1 MIIGIANIIGCK
13 PTSGPSAVVP
23 SNINPPSLTGSGIIG
38 TTVSCSDGIWIGTP
52 PITFTYQWQRDGVD
66 ITGETASV
74 YLLVIADFAA
84 KITCKVTAT
93 NVVGSVPADSDYIV
107 GIGVAPSNT
116 VAPVISGTNTVG
128 SVLSTTNGTWT
139 GTSPITYTYQWQ
151 RDGSNIS
158 GATSSTY
165 TTVQADASYK
175 IICIVTATNIAG
187 FSTAISNDITVFD
200 VNAQAVI
207 NAIQGTGVTLTT
219 TEKNACNSLISSL
232 KSYSLWTKIDVLYGF
247 LGGTAA
253 AHKFNWVN
261 PLDTDAA
268 RRLVFNGGWTHSA
281 TGILGNGV
289 NSYADSKFPM
299 NGFSQNDSHLSIYCR
314 TNTTANIID
323 YGVQFTSVSYSSFIS
338 CKLSGNFNSRL
349 NTSGFSDG
357 LTANTDS
364 KGHYLS
370 YRNNSANITTRKNLN
385 TANTFSQT
393 STTAGAN
400 TLPVFLGNLNFNGTP
415 LGGYYSNREYCF
427 ATIGKAFTASE
438 STIFYNIVQAYQTT
452 LGRQV

>member
-13 PTSGPSAVVP
+13 NSSGTTEPP
-23 SNINPPSLTGSGIIG
+23 LNLIPPSLSGTSVVG
-38 TTVSCSDGIWIGTP
+38 QVLTCSDGTWSGTL
-52 PITFTYQWQRDGVD
+52 PITFTYQWQRNGID
-66 ITGETASV
+66 ITGETSSA
-74 YLLVIADFAA
+74 
-84 KITCKVTAT
+84 
-93 NVVGSVPADSDYIV
+93 
-107 GIGVAPSNT
+107 
-116 VAPVISGTNTVG
+116 
-128 SVLSTTNGTWT
+128 
-139 GTSPITYTYQWQ
+139 YTL
-151 RDGSNIS
+151 
-158 GATSSTY
+158 
-165 TTVQADASYK
+165 VQADAAKS
-175 IICIVTATNIAG
+175 ISCIVYATNIVTTN
-187 FSTAISNDITVFD
+187 SVSSDSLLVFD
-200 VNAQAVI
+200 VNAQDVLT
-207 NAIQGTGVTLTT
+207 AIQGTGVTLTA
-219 TEKNACNSLISSL
+219 TEKNACNTLISDL
-232 KSYSLWTKIDVLYGF
+232 KSNNIWTKIDVLYGF

-268 RRLVFNGGWTHSA
+268 RRLVFSGGWTHSA

-357 LTANTDS
+357 LTANADS
-364 KGHYLS
+364 KGQFLS